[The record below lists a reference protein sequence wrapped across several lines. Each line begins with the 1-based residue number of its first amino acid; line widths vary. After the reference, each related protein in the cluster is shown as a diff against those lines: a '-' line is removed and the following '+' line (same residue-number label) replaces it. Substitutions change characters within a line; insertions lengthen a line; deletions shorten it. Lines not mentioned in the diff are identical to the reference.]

1 MSHCSVNPFIY
12 LWMNNKFRNGFKHI
26 YFSMLA
32 FCGLTSKLNLNGSSK
47 GFQHSVHNYS
57 IQTQY
62 TARRPNRLKQ
72 LSNDGSNNSNEPVDI
87 ELALVSDNNNNAES
101 SGREPSFKKDD
112 Y

>member
-1 MSHCSVNPFIY
+1 
-12 LWMNNKFRNGFKHI
+12 
-26 YFSMLA
+26 MLA
-32 FCGLTSKLNLNGSSK
+32 FCGLTSKLNLNGNSK
-47 GFQHSVHNYS
+47 GFQTFQHSVHNYS

-62 TARRPNRLKQ
+62 TQRRPNRLKQ

-101 SGREPSFKKDD
+101 SGREASVFFKKDD